1 MAAFLETWSLAEDL
15 SSKVG
20 AVFVSGGGISAGEE
34 LTMVNLLHSLLIFRL
49 VVVGG
54 EHWTSAFGAS
64 AVVGEG
70 PFEPLAKTRPGDQD
84 FPAVCYPTDP
94 GAVHALFRD
103 KAVGL
108 GERVASVASRL
119 AVAAA

>member
-1 MAAFLETWSLAEDL
+1 MAEFLKSWSLAEDL
-15 SSKVG
+15 SDKVG
-20 AVFVSGGGISAGEE
+20 AVFVTGGGLSAGEE
-34 LTMVNLLHSLLIFRL
+34 LTMVNLLHSLMIFRL

-70 PFEPLAKTRPGDQD
+70 PFEPLAKIRPEDRD
-84 FPAVCYPTDP
+84 FPSICYPTDP
-94 GAVHALFRD
+94 NAVAAMFRS

-108 GERVASVASRL
+108 GERVASVAARL
-119 AVAAA
+119 AATAP